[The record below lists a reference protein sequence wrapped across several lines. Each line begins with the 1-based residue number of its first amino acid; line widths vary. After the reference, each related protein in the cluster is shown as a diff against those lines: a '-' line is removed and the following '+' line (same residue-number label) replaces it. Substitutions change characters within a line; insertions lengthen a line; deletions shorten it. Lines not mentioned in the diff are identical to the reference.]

1 MRLVLHKPDRFLG
14 FEVVPEDDFAG
25 GGADVVAET
34 CARNLDRALGA
45 GDVRDSIVI
54 FKPLEE
60 DDLLMIT
67 SKLLDEIRDRISSL
81 GIERELITI
90 DDYNRAL
97 NEEKYIYVKT
107 YQKIKYTK
115 NKNNDGEKEFYG
127 YLKSFND
134 EEIEITTMIK
144 AREYTITIPKSLIA
158 LIRIAV
164 KF

>member
-1 MRLVLHKPDRFLG
+1 MPLLVL
-14 FEVVPEDDFAG
+14 VVVLVWPVSFTIDI
-25 GGADVVAET
+25 DVVSEISE
-34 CARNLDRALGA
+34 RAIDLVNDYIPDGYY
-45 GDVRDSIVI
+45 
-54 FKPLEE
+54 LE
-60 DDLLMIT
+60 
-67 SKLLDEIRDRISSL
+67 ISSL

-97 NEEKYIYVKT
+97 SEEKYIYVKT

-115 NKNNDGEKEFYG
+115 NKNSDGEKEFYG

-158 LIRIAV
+158 LIRLAV

>member
-1 MRLVLHKPDRFLG
+1 MSYLDTIKELIEPIVKEYNLVLISVKKKTENGFNVVEVIIDDPVSFTIDIDIVSEISEKAIDLVNDYIPDG
-14 FEVVPEDDFAG
+14 YY
-25 GGADVVAET
+25 
-34 CARNLDRALGA
+34 
-45 GDVRDSIVI
+45 
-54 FKPLEE
+54 LE
-60 DDLLMIT
+60 
-67 SKLLDEIRDRISSL
+67 ISSL

-158 LIRIAV
+158 LIRLAV

>member
-1 MRLVLHKPDRFLG
+1 MSYLDTIKELIEPIVKEYNLVLISVKKKTENG
-14 FEVVPEDDFAG
+14 FNVVEVIIDDPVSFTIDI
-25 GGADVVAET
+25 DVVSEISE
-34 CARNLDRALGA
+34 RAIDLVNDYIPDGYY
-45 GDVRDSIVI
+45 
-54 FKPLEE
+54 LE
-60 DDLLMIT
+60 
-67 SKLLDEIRDRISSL
+67 ISSL

-90 DDYNRAL
+90 DDYHRAL
-97 NEEKYIYVKT
+97 SEEKYIYVKT

-115 NKNNDGEKEFYG
+115 NKNSDGEKEFYG

-158 LIRIAV
+158 LIRLAV

>member
-1 MRLVLHKPDRFLG
+1 MSYLDTIKELIEPIVEEYNLVLISVKKKTENG
-14 FEVVPEDDFAG
+14 FNVVEVIIDDPVSFTIDI
-25 GGADVVAET
+25 DVVSEISE
-34 CARNLDRALGA
+34 RAIDLVNDYIPDGYY
-45 GDVRDSIVI
+45 
-54 FKPLEE
+54 LE
-60 DDLLMIT
+60 
-67 SKLLDEIRDRISSL
+67 ISSL

-97 NEEKYIYVKT
+97 SEEKYIYVKT

-115 NKNNDGEKEFYG
+115 NKNSDGEKEFYG

-158 LIRIAV
+158 LIRLAV

>member
-1 MRLVLHKPDRFLG
+1 MSYLDTIKELIEPIVKEYNLVLISVKKKTENG
-14 FEVVPEDDFAG
+14 FNVVEVIIDDPVSFTIDI
-25 GGADVVAET
+25 DVVSEISE
-34 CARNLDRALGA
+34 RAIDLVNDYIPDGYY
-45 GDVRDSIVI
+45 
-54 FKPLEE
+54 LE
-60 DDLLMIT
+60 
-67 SKLLDEIRDRISSL
+67 ISSL

-97 NEEKYIYVKT
+97 SEEKYIYVKT

-115 NKNNDGEKEFYG
+115 NKNSDGEKEFYG

-134 EEIEITTMIK
+134 EEIEITTLIK

-158 LIRIAV
+158 LIRLAV

>member
-1 MRLVLHKPDRFLG
+1 MSYLDTIKELIEPIVKEYNLVLISVKKKTENGFNVVEVIIDDPVSFTIDIDIVSEISEKAIDLVNDYIPDG
-14 FEVVPEDDFAG
+14 YY
-25 GGADVVAET
+25 
-34 CARNLDRALGA
+34 
-45 GDVRDSIVI
+45 
-54 FKPLEE
+54 LE
-60 DDLLMIT
+60 
-67 SKLLDEIRDRISSL
+67 ISSL

-97 NEEKYIYVKT
+97 SEEKYIYVKT

-115 NKNNDGEKEFYG
+115 NKNSDGEKEFYG

-158 LIRIAV
+158 LIRLAV

>member
-1 MRLVLHKPDRFLG
+1 MSYLDTIKELIEPIVKEYNLVLISVKKKTENG
-14 FEVVPEDDFAG
+14 FNVVEVIIDDPVSFTIDI
-25 GGADVVAET
+25 DVVSEISE
-34 CARNLDRALGA
+34 RAIDLVNDYIPDGYY
-45 GDVRDSIVI
+45 
-54 FKPLEE
+54 LE
-60 DDLLMIT
+60 
-67 SKLLDEIRDRISSL
+67 ISSL

-97 NEEKYIYVKT
+97 SEEKYIYVKT

-115 NKNNDGEKEFYG
+115 NKNSDGEKEFYG

-144 AREYTITIPKSLIA
+144 AREYTITIPKPLIA
-158 LIRIAV
+158 LIRLAV

>member
-1 MRLVLHKPDRFLG
+1 MSYLDTIKELIEPIVKEYNLVLISVKKKTENG
-14 FEVVPEDDFAG
+14 FNVVEVIIDDPVSFTIDI
-25 GGADVVAET
+25 DVVSEISE
-34 CARNLDRALGA
+34 RAIDLVNDYIPDGYY
-45 GDVRDSIVI
+45 
-54 FKPLEE
+54 LE
-60 DDLLMIT
+60 
-67 SKLLDEIRDRISSL
+67 ISSL

-158 LIRIAV
+158 LIRLAV

>member
-1 MRLVLHKPDRFLG
+1 MSYLDTIKELIEPIVKEYNLVLISVKKKTENG
-14 FEVVPEDDFAG
+14 FNVVEVIIDDPVSFTIDI
-25 GGADVVAET
+25 DVVSEISE
-34 CARNLDRALGA
+34 RAIDLVNDYIPDGYY
-45 GDVRDSIVI
+45 
-54 FKPLEE
+54 LE
-60 DDLLMIT
+60 
-67 SKLLDEIRDRISSL
+67 ISSL

-97 NEEKYIYVKT
+97 SEEKYIYVKT

-115 NKNNDGEKEFYG
+115 NKNSDGEKEFYG

-158 LIRIAV
+158 LIRLAV